1 MAERSEWQ
9 VGRTEAVADGGMVA
23 AKTPQAADVGADVLK
38 RGGNAVDAAV
48 ATAFAAWVVE
58 PWMNG
63 IGGGGYMVV
72 HDPAKRETVTI
83 EFPMV
88 APAGATEQ
96 MFPLAGG
103 GRDAALFGWP
113 TVVDNAN
120 IVGHRSVAVPGAI
133 AGLARAL
140 ETYGTISLAEAM
152 APAIAYAE
160 NGFPVTWHTTLRITQ
175 DLATLAKF
183 PASRAIFCD
192 PAGYPWLTLDET
204 TPTML
209 RQTDLA
215 ATLRIVADQGP
226 RAFYEGE
233 LADQMVAHLN
243 EGGASFTP
251 ADFSSYEVSVVPAL
265 KAAYHGHEIATI
277 GKATGGTTLAQSMRL
292 LDGFDLAAIGHNT
305 PETLH
310 LLAESFHIAF
320 ADRFAYL
327 ADPTFV
333 DVPLAAMLGDD
344 YLDRRRAGISRD
356 QAGPIRAGSLQ
367 DLGVTHQLA
376 GSMADYSSG
385 GSTTHLS
392 AIDANGMA
400 VSLTQTL
407 LSLWGSRVTVPGTG
421 ILMNNGMMWFDPE
434 PGRPNSVAGG
444 KRPLS
449 NMSPALLLKDGQA
462 LAALG
467 ASGGRKIMNCVAQ
480 IAMNLADHGL
490 SMQPAT
496 SAPRIDASTPAL
508 YVNADI
514 DPATTERLRAMGHRI
529 VVKDDRQLRGEF
541 SSPACVQAHADGTF
555 RGGVDPWYFPATASG
570 ATIASSNR
578 P

>member
-1 MAERSEWQ
+1 VTTVAERSQWQ
-9 VGRTEAVADGGMVA
+9 VGRTEAVANGGMVA
-23 AKTPQAADVGADVLK
+23 AKTPQAADAGAEVLK

-48 ATAFAAWVVE
+48 ATAVAAWVVE

-72 HDPAKRETVTI
+72 HDPAKGETVAI

-88 APAGATEQ
+88 APAGATET
-96 MFPLAGG
+96 MFPLKGA

-113 TVVDNAN
+113 AVVDNAN
-120 IVGHRSVAVPGAI
+120 VVGHRSIAVPGAI
-133 AGLARAL
+133 AGLAKAL

-152 APAIAYAE
+152 APAIEYAE
-160 NGFPVTWHTTLRITQ
+160 RGFPVTWHTTLRITQ
-175 DLATLAKF
+175 DLSTLAAY

-192 PAGYPWLTLDET
+192 PAGVPWITLDESN
-204 TPTML
+204 PVML

-215 ATLRIVADQGP
+215 VTLRTVAEQGP

-233 LADQMVAHLN
+233 LAEKMVAHLN
-243 EGGASFTP
+243 EGGAAFNESDFARYEATVIP
-251 ADFSSYEVSVVPAL
+251 ASRVS
-265 KAAYHGHEIATI
+265 YHGHEIATI

-292 LDGFDLAAIGHNT
+292 LDGFDLAASGHNR

-310 LLAESFHIAF
+310 LIAEALHIAF

-327 ADPTFV
+327 ADPNFV
-333 DVPLAAMLGDD
+333 DVPLDALLSDA
-344 YLDRRRAGISRD
+344 YLDARRSGINRSA
-356 QAGPIRAGSLQ
+356 AGPVFAGSRV

-376 GSMADYSSG
+376 GSMQDYSSG

-400 VSLTQTL
+400 VTLTQTL

-434 PGRPNSVAGG
+434 PGRPNSICGG

-449 NMSPALLLKDGQA
+449 NMSPALVLKDGRA
-462 LAALG
+462 AAALG
-467 ASGGRKIMNCVAQ
+467 ASGGRKIMSCVAQ
-480 IAMNLADHGL
+480 IAMNLIDHTL
-490 SMQPAT
+490 SMQPAA

-514 DPATTERLRAMGHRI
+514 DPATTEALRKMGHKI

-541 SSPACVQAHADGTF
+541 SSPACVQAAPDGTF

-570 ATIASSNR
+570 ALAYI
-578 P
+578 